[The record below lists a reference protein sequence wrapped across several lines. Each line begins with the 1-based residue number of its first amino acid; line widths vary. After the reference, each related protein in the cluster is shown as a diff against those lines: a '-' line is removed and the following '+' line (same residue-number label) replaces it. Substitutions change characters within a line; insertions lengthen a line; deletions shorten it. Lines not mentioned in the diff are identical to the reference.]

1 MEKQDQNEDRALD
14 QSLQVISKL
23 SWSDGGFVVS
33 QESIRQL
40 ARDLGMIPEHDD
52 TPGKEEIGDD

>member
-1 MEKQDQNEDRALD
+1 MEKQDQNEDRALA

-23 SWSDGGFVVS
+23 SWRDGGFVVS

-40 ARDLGMIPEHDD
+40 ARDLGMIPEHDG